1 MAAGI
6 SWPLLLLSLVA
17 VSVASSGEL
26 ACLEDD
32 SLGFTAL
39 VQTDQHRRHRAL
51 QAVATNRSRALPT
64 AGSPPVPDVRAS
76 FAAMGQN
83 GQVIKVNKGRQVHFS
98 VIPQPLTRP
107 KPETRPSNPKPCSA
121 WPVDHYKNYMP
132 PYAEHIESIQRFKG
146 NYLVFSGA

>member
-6 SWPLLLLSLVA
+6 SRPLLLLFVIA
-17 VSVASSGEL
+17 GSVVSSGEL

-51 QAVATNRSRALPT
+51 QAVGTKRSRALPT
-64 AGSPPVPDVRAS
+64 SGNPTVPDVRAS

-83 GQVIKVNKGRQVHFS
+83 GQVIQVNKGRQVFFS
-98 VIPQPLTRP
+98 FL
-107 KPETRPSNPKPCSA
+107 S
-121 WPVDHYKNYMP
+121 D
-132 PYAEHIESIQRFKG
+132 
-146 NYLVFSGA
+146 LL